1 MWLNDRIMKII
12 LAFLLLFLGATTA
25 LAATPSLIFLPDQ
38 EVFPPLAVGASGPSQ
53 TVTIQLSQT
62 GTLTLSGVTAT
73 SGFSAQLGC
82 GSDLP
87 PGILCPIAVTFVPSA
102 PGLQQGSINVTYKSS
117 ASATQSKSVCGT
129 GLPAANDFAI
139 GFVFDCTGATSGTTS
154 AITLAVYPNAFN
166 GSVNLSCSTASSAP
180 CTVSPATV
188 TLAGST
194 PVNFTVNATLAAGNV
209 RPLFG
214 TPTRTV
220 GMMAGLA
227 CIVLFCGLG
236 RGRRRVTLGLLL
248 FGLSAA
254 FFAGCGGSSST
265 NGPASSQITVTAAGS
280 NGTTHQSAFNL
291 KPQ

>member
-1 MWLNDRIMKII
+1 MKT
-12 LAFLLLFLGATTA
+12 LQAFTVMLLCTASA

-38 EVFPPLAVGASGPSQ
+38 EVFPPLAVGATGPAR

-62 GTLTLSGVTAT
+62 GSLTLNGVTAT
-73 SGFSAQLGC
+73 AGFAAQLGC

-102 PGLQQGSINVTYKSS
+102 PGLQQGSVNVTYTSSS
-117 ASATQSKSVCGT
+117 AATQSKAVCGT

-139 GFVFDCTGATSGTTS
+139 GFVFDCTASASGANSTIG
-154 AITLAVYPNAFN
+154 LAVYPNAFN
-166 GSVNLSCSTASSAP
+166 GTVNLSCTTATSAP
-180 CTVSPATV
+180 CSVSPTSL

-194 PVNFTVNATLAAGNV
+194 PVNFTVNATLAAANV
-209 RPLFG
+209 PPLFI
-214 TPTRTV
+214 TPARTV
-220 GMMAGLA
+220 GMMGLA
-227 CIVLFCGLG
+227 CIMLAFGFSN
-236 RGRRRVTLGLLL
+236 GRRRVMLGLLI

-265 NGPASSQITVTAAGS
+265 NGPASSQITITAAGS
-280 NGTTHQSAFNL
+280 NGTTHQSTFNL

>member
-1 MWLNDRIMKII
+1 MKVL
-12 LAFLLLFLGATTA
+12 LAFTMMLLCTA
-25 LAATPSLIFLPDQ
+25 GSLAATPSLIFLPDQ
-38 EVFPPLAVGASGPSQ
+38 QVFPPLAVGATGPAR

-62 GTLTLSGVTAT
+62 GSLTLNGVTAT
-73 SGFSAQLGC
+73 AGFAAQLGC

-102 PGLQQGSINVTYKSS
+102 PGLQQGSINVTYTSS
-117 ASATQSKSVCGT
+117 ASATQSKFVCGT

-139 GFVFDCTGATSGTTS
+139 GFVFDCTASASGANSTIG
-154 AITLAVYPNAFN
+154 LAVYPNAFN
-166 GSVNLSCSTASSAP
+166 GTVNLSCTMATSAP
-180 CTVSPATV
+180 CSVSPTSV

-194 PVNFTVNATLAAGNV
+194 PVNFTVNATLTAGNV

-214 TPTRTV
+214 TPARTV
-220 GMMAGLA
+220 GMMGLA
-227 CIVLFCGLG
+227 CIVLVFGF
-236 RGRRRVTLGLLL
+236 RSGRRRVRLGLLL

-280 NGTTHQSAFNL
+280 NGTTHQNTFNL

>member
-1 MWLNDRIMKII
+1 MKII

-102 PGLQQGSINVTYKSS
+102 PGLQQGSINVAYTSS
-117 ASATQSKSVCGT
+117 AAATQSKTVCGT

-139 GFVFDCTGATSGTTS
+139 GFVFDCTASTSGATSVIG
-154 AITLAVYPNAFN
+154 LAVYPNSFN
-166 GSVNLSCSTASSAP
+166 GTVNLSCTAAGSAP
-180 CTVSPATV
+180 CSVSPTSV
-188 TLAGST
+188 TLAGSA
-194 PVNFTVNATLAAGNV
+194 PVNFTVNATLAASNV

-214 TPTRTV
+214 TPARTI
-220 GMMAGLA
+220 GMVGLA
-227 CIVLFCGLG
+227 CIVLVFGFSH
-236 RGRRRVTLGLLL
+236 GRRRARLGLLL

-265 NGPASSQITVTAAGS
+265 NGPASSQITIIAAGS
-280 NGTTHQSAFNL
+280 NGTTHQSTFNL